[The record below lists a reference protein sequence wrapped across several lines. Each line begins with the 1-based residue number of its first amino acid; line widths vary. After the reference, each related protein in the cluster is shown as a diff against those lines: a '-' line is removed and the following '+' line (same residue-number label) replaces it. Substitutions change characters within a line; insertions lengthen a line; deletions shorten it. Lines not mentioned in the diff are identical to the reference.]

1 MFMGQGECGLLVA
14 INFAINSMTFK
25 RDQSPLSKLSSG
37 HRASLGR
44 RLSSGAGLS
53 NGPGLSSLPGMSSGR
68 PPSLARRGFSES
80 ENQWW
85 CSEEPELLDP
95 RPIEPAVQLV
105 GQERAWG
112 FHHPAERLNGRLAML
127 GFVLAVATE
136 WLTGQGA
143 LGQLHALI
151 P

>member
-1 MFMGQGECGLLVA
+1 
-14 INFAINSMTFK
+14 MTTK
-25 RDQSPLSKLSSG
+25 RDPSPRSKLSSA

-44 RLSSGAGLS
+44 RL
-53 NGPGLSSLPGMSSGR
+53 PSGR
-68 PPSLARRGFSES
+68 PPALARRGFSES
-80 ENQWW
+80 EDQGW
-85 CSEEPELLDP
+85 CSDEPDLLDP
-95 RPIEPAVQLV
+95 RPIEPAVQVV
-105 GQERAWG
+105 GHERAWG
-112 FHHPAERLNGRLAML
+112 FHHPAELLNGRLAML

>member
-1 MFMGQGECGLLVA
+1 VLMGQGEGGLLVA
-14 INFAINSMTFK
+14 INFAINPMTFK
-25 RDQSPLSKLSSG
+25 REQSSLSKLSSG

-44 RLSSGAGLS
+44 RLSSG
-53 NGPGLSSLPGMSSGR
+53 R

-80 ENQWW
+80 EDQGW
-85 CSEEPELLDP
+85 CSDEPELLDP
-95 RPIEPAVQLV
+95 RPIEPAVQVV

-112 FHHPAERLNGRLAML
+112 FHHPAELLNGRLAML

-143 LGQLHALI
+143 LAQLHALI

>member
-1 MFMGQGECGLLVA
+1 MFIGQGEGGLLVA
-14 INFAINSMTFK
+14 INFAINPMTVK
-25 RDQSPLSKLSSG
+25 RDQSSLSKLSSG

-53 NGPGLSSLPGMSSGR
+53 SGPVLSFLPGVSSGR

-80 ENQWW
+80 EDQGW
-85 CSEEPELLDP
+85 CSDEPELLDP
-95 RPIEPAVQLV
+95 RPIEPAVQVV

-112 FHHPAERLNGRLAML
+112 FHHPAELLNGRLAML

-143 LGQLHALI
+143 LAQLHALI

>member
-1 MFMGQGECGLLVA
+1 MFIGQGEGGLLVA
-14 INFAINSMTFK
+14 INFAINPMTVK
-25 RDQSPLSKLSSG
+25 RDQSSLSKLSSG

-53 NGPGLSSLPGMSSGR
+53 SLPGVSSGR

-80 ENQWW
+80 EDQGW
-85 CSEEPELLDP
+85 CSDEPELLDP
-95 RPIEPAVQLV
+95 RPIEPAVQVV

-112 FHHPAERLNGRLAML
+112 FHHPAELLNGRLAML

-143 LGQLHALI
+143 LAQLHALI

>member
-1 MFMGQGECGLLVA
+1 
-14 INFAINSMTFK
+14 MTFK
-25 RDQSPLSKLSSG
+25 RDQSPLAKLSSG

-44 RLSSGAGLS
+44 RLSRGAGLS
-53 NGPGLSSLPGMSSGR
+53 SGPGSSAGPRSPWLPGVSSGR
-68 PPSLARRGFSES
+68 PPALARRGFSES
-80 ENQWW
+80 EDQGW
-85 CSEEPELLDP
+85 CSDEPDLLDP
-95 RPIEPAVQLV
+95 RPIEPAVQVV

-112 FHHPAERLNGRLAML
+112 FHHPAELLNGRLAML

-143 LGQLHALI
+143 LAQLHALI

>member
-1 MFMGQGECGLLVA
+1 
-14 INFAINSMTFK
+14 MTSK
-25 RDQSPLSKLSSG
+25 RDQSLRSKLLSSHG
-37 HRASLGR
+37 ASLGR
-44 RLSSGAGLS
+44 RLTSGAG
-53 NGPGLSSLPGMSSGR
+53 PSSLAAPSSFPGVSSGR
-68 PPSLARRGFSES
+68 PPALARRGFSES
-80 ENQWW
+80 EDQGW
-85 CSEEPELLDP
+85 CSDEPELLDP
-95 RPIEPAVQLV
+95 RPIEPAVQVV

-112 FHHPAERLNGRLAML
+112 FHHPAELLNGRLAML

>member
-1 MFMGQGECGLLVA
+1 MGQGEGGLLVA
-14 INFAINSMTFK
+14 INFAINPMTFK
-25 RDQSPLSKLSSG
+25 RVQSSLSRLSSG

-44 RLSSGAGLS
+44 RL
-53 NGPGLSSLPGMSSGR
+53 SSGR

-80 ENQWW
+80 EDQGW
-85 CSEEPELLDP
+85 CSDEPDLLDP
-95 RPIEPAVQLV
+95 RPIEPAVQVV

-112 FHHPAERLNGRLAML
+112 FHHPAELLNGRLAML

>member
-1 MFMGQGECGLLVA
+1 
-14 INFAINSMTFK
+14 MTSK
-25 RDQSPLSKLSSG
+25 RDQSLRTKLLSRHG
-37 HRASLGR
+37 ASLGR
-44 RLSSGAGLS
+44 RLTSEAG
-53 NGPGLSSLPGMSSGR
+53 PSSLAGPSSFPGVSSGR
-68 PPSLARRGFSES
+68 PPALARRGFSES
-80 ENQWW
+80 EDQGW
-85 CSEEPELLDP
+85 CSDEPELLDP
-95 RPIEPAVQLV
+95 RPIEPAVQVV

-112 FHHPAERLNGRLAML
+112 FHHPAELLNGRLAML